1 MCSETTIEP
10 NRLSRDEID
19 ALADDIAIAA
29 AHIDAATHGL
39 LTSIRRF
46 DAAGGWAWQ
55 GARSCAHW
63 LSWRIGLGLGAA
75 REKVRVAKALAELP
89 HVDAALMRGEL
100 SFAKV
105 RAITRVA
112 TPDNELLLLQYAQSA
127 TGSQLERI
135 CRSFRRVMRP
145 PGRAHEDERYV
156 RQRHLENGMV
166 RIEAQVLPDEADL
179 VMKAIQEA
187 RRAAA
192 RVPAGTPKS
201 SETETPTMVDGLVLA
216 AESFLARGPK
226 SRSGGERNQ

>member
-29 AHIDAATHGL
+29 AHIDAATHRL

-63 LSWRIGLGLGAA
+63 LSWRIGVGPGAA
-75 REKVRVAKALAELP
+75 REKVRVAKALADLP
-89 HVDAALMRGEL
+89 HIDGALSRGEL

-105 RAITRVA
+105 RALTRVA
-112 TPDNELLLLQYAQSA
+112 TADNELLLLQFAQSS

-135 CRSFRRVMRP
+135 CRSFRSVTRP
-145 PGRAHEDERYV
+145 AGRAHDDERYV
-156 RQRHLENGMV
+156 RRRHLQNGMV
-166 RIEAQVLPDEADL
+166 RIEAQL
-179 VMKAIQEA
+179 
-187 RRAAA
+187 
-192 RVPAGTPKS
+192 
-201 SETETPTMVDGLVLA
+201 
-216 AESFLARGPK
+216 
-226 SRSGGERNQ
+226 